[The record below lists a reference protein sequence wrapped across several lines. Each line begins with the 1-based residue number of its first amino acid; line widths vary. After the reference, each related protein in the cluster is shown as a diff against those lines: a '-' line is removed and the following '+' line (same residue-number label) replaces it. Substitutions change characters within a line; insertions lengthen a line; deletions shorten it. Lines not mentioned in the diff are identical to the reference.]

1 MSIYKISKN
10 SSSDLIVHN
19 VNIAHYRLVQ
29 LSSLADQAKPF
40 YDWIER
46 IAQIIDSSD
55 TDLNS
60 FLMNS
65 DKEKIKRLIRK
76 SYTDGE
82 NSIASI
88 PFLFDGV
95 GRPYEHKKAVFF
107 FFAWIIRDAPQQ
119 RLAPLIAK
127 MDANFTKEQLQE
139 DSLAELI
146 VKYRNDVKS
155 FSWGSIREVFID
167 RLEGSRRSLKGHAIE
182 TGVRTSVMTAIQTY
196 YRSHLNYGI
205 YKSVKLSDGQAKIGM
220 DSADIY
226 LVLEKHNGEIEH
238 VYIPVKS
245 RETEGGGHAHL
256 FTRDI
261 VSAVNNI
268 ESIDSRAH
276 FAAVVVAENWDSKE
290 LNNISDMID
299 VVFHFDM
306 NPNVFQEFDEGSQK
320 LLNQYIQKVFDG
332 K

>member
-1 MSIYKISKN
+1 MSIHRITRS

-46 IAQIIDSSD
+46 IAQVIDSSD
-55 TDLNS
+55 TSLNS

-65 DKEKIKRLIRK
+65 DRDQIKRLIRQSYIEGEKK
-76 SYTDGE
+76 SG
-82 NSIASI
+82 SI

-95 GRPYEHKKAVFF
+95 GRPYDHKKAIFF

-127 MDANFTKEQLQE
+127 MSNAFSKEQLQE

-146 VKYRNDVKS
+146 VKYRHDVKS
-155 FSWGSIREVFID
+155 FSWESIREVFID

-205 YKSVKLSDGQAKIGM
+205 YKRVILSDGQAKIGM

-226 LVLEKHNGEIEH
+226 LELEKYSGEMEH
-238 VYIPVKS
+238 LYIPVKS

-268 ESIDSRAH
+268 QSIDNKAR

-299 VVFHFDM
+299 MVFHFDM
-306 NPNVFQEFDEGSQK
+306 NPNVFQEFDEDSQR